1 MECLDLMFYHRNVEV
16 SNDLK
21 VVKSLEVNP
30 MENDGVKRPRYA
42 INVMWSCHKI

>member
-1 MECLDLMFYHRNVEV
+1 MFYHTNVEV

-30 MENDGVKRPRYA
+30 MENGGVKIPRYA
-42 INVMWSCHKI
+42 LNAIWSCHKI